1 MIQILYMLTIIFQET
16 ELEED
21 FNPTEY
27 DRKMH
32 ELFDEE
38 FYDKMDDE
46 KPVFDDEENE
56 FIVSISIFTYLSTKK
71 M

>member
-1 MIQILYMLTIIFQET
+1 
-16 ELEED
+16 
-21 FNPTEY
+21 
-27 DRKMH
+27 MH

-56 FIVSISIFTYLSTKK
+56 FIVSYLIFTYLSTT
-71 M
+71 

>member
-1 MIQILYMLTIIFQET
+1 MKDK

-32 ELFDEE
+32 ELFNEE
-38 FYDKMDDE
+38 FYDKMDDD
-46 KPVFDDEENE
+46 KPVFDEEEDE
-56 FIVSISIFTYLSTKK
+56 FIVTMFFVII
-71 M
+71 

>member
-1 MIQILYMLTIIFQET
+1 VLLIVQIIYYSLKIQQDT

-27 DRKMH
+27 DRKML

-46 KPVFDDEENE
+46 KPVFDEEEDE
-56 FIVSISIFTYLSTKK
+56 FIVSTYII
-71 M
+71 

>member
-1 MIQILYMLTIIFQET
+1 
-16 ELEED
+16 
-21 FNPTEY
+21 
-27 DRKMH
+27 MH

-56 FIVSISIFTYLSTKK
+56 FIVSIFISLMYLLKKCKINYHLLIKNKICLFLYLNCIFILF
-71 M
+71 